1 MKKTLLLLIITIS
14 LCNIV
19 QAQTSGG
26 PDAYGYVW
34 KDSNDPNGPVYNWID
49 LTTNPEAILVTGLTD
64 DNVVGPFSLN
74 TDFHYYW
81 YDVNQFW
88 ISANGAVGF
97 SNILPTLAS
106 PFHVIPF
113 ADPPQNF
120 IAAMESDLLI
130 NNPGSNSQVYYYKS
144 QTGDSLVV
152 SWINCPFW
160 AAPPTNVTGNNTF
173 QIILN
178 YADSSIL
185 FQYQVQTG
193 ASAAAIDFC
202 AVGIENN
209 SGSIGLEWAHDVYP
223 PVSYAIKFYYP
234 DTTSF
239 QVNDASTTF
248 CDNPGNGGIFLS
260 KNGTPWNMSAG
271 VQNTGNTNLAGFN
284 VSGEVRTATNALQVR
299 DTQAIGALNAGASQ
313 TLNFADPFIHN
324 TAGIYKMNCITLL
337 SGDATPTNNQK
348 TLEINVVDTTQ
359 SSIELSYD
367 NSVEAGAGGISWSG
381 GDGGIAMHFIP
392 PFYPCQLTQVEEFI
406 VADPNNLG
414 YSMMVYADDGVSGAP
429 LTLLDSVFV
438 TGGSFTLNAFTTTT
452 LTAPHTINSGGFYV
466 LWFMGGD
473 QVAIGQNRVAP
484 FSNRG
489 YEVLGGTGP
498 GNFAGYRTS
507 ATEDLMI
514 RAVIQKITGIEEIK
528 AGELFSQFY
537 PNPALEKA
545 TLNYDISTAGAKQVK
560 VELFNIAGKL
570 VYSDMIAS
578 VKGQLDINVKNF
590 DAGMYLCKLTAGIT
604 EVNRKLTI
612 VK

>member
-14 LCNIV
+14 LFNTV

-34 KDSNDPNGPVYNWID
+34 RDSNDPNGPAYNWVDIS
-49 LTTNPEAILVTGLTD
+49 TNPEAVLVTGLTD
-64 DNVVGPFSLN
+64 DNFVGPFPLN
-74 TDFHYYW
+74 ADFHYYW
-81 YDVNQFW
+81 YDVTQFW
-88 ISANGAVGF
+88 VCSNGAIAF
-97 SNILPTLAS
+97 ANPSPTLAS
-106 PFHVIPF
+106 PFPTIPSPG
-113 ADPPQNF
+113 APQNF
-120 IAAMESDLLI
+120 LAALLSDLLI
-130 NNPGSNSQVYYYKS
+130 NNPGSNSEVYYYKS
-144 QTGDSLVV
+144 STNDSLVV

-160 AAPPTNVTGNNTF
+160 DPAGVTGNNTF

-185 FQYQVQTG
+185 FQYQLQTG
-193 ASAAAIDFC
+193 ASAAAANFC
-202 AVGIENN
+202 EVGIENN

-223 PVSYAIKFYYP
+223 PSSYAIKFYYP

-239 QVNDASTTF
+239 QVNDASTAF
-248 CDNPGNGGIFLS
+248 CDNAGNGGIFLS
-260 KNGTPWNMSAG
+260 KNGAPWSMTAG
-271 VQNTGNTNLAGFN
+271 VQNTGNTTLAGFN

-299 DTQAIGALNAGASQ
+299 DTQAVGALNAGATQ
-313 TLNFADPFIHN
+313 AINFADPFIHN

-337 SGDATPTNNQK
+337 AGDATPTNNQK

-359 SSIELSYD
+359 ASIELAYD
-367 NSVEAGAGGISWSG
+367 NGVEAGAGGISWSG

-392 PFYPCQLTQVEEFI
+392 PFYPCQLTQVKEFI

-414 YSMMVYADDGVSGAP
+414 FSMMIYADDGLNGAP
-429 LTLLDSVFV
+429 LTLIDSVFV
-438 TGGSFTLNAFTTTT
+438 AGGSFTLNAFTTTT
-452 LTAPHTINSGGFYV
+452 LTSPLTISSGGFYV

-473 QVAIGQNRVAP
+473 QVAIGQNQVAP
-484 FSNRG
+484 ISNRS
-489 YEVLGGTGP
+489 YEVLGGTAP

-507 ATEDLMI
+507 ETEDLMI
-514 RAVIQKITGIEEIK
+514 RAVIQKIVGVEEIK

-537 PNPALEKA
+537 PNPALDKA
-545 TLNYDISTAGAKQVK
+545 TLSYDISTASARQVK

-570 VYSDMIAS
+570 VYSEMVGS

-590 DAGMYLCKLTAGIT
+590 DAGMYLCKFIVGNT